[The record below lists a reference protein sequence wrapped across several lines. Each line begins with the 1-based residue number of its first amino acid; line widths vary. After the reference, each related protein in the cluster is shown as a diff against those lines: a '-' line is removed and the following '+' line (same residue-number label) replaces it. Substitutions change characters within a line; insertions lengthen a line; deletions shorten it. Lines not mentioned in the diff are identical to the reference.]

1 MKADDH
7 RIKAER
13 IERSMS
19 RLGDDDWEMKI
30 EGAMLAGTHWVNY
43 VLHRRGV
50 SAEDEDMVHTTMTAV
65 NRLRKYSLAE
75 AGLVR
80 NLGEIE
86 ELRPLYV
93 RGDVPDAATA
103 AARAL
108 ALLQAIG
115 KRARTWP

>member
-1 MKADDH
+1 MKAEDH

-19 RLGDDDWEMKI
+19 LLGNDDWEMKI
-30 EGAMLAGTHWVNY
+30 EGAMLAGTHWANY

-50 SAEDEDMVHTTMTAV
+50 STEDEDMVHATMTAV

-75 AGLVR
+75 ADLVR
-80 NLGEIE
+80 NLNEIE

-93 RGDVPDAATA
+93 RGDLPGATKA

-108 ALLQAIG
+108 ELLHAIG
-115 KRARTWP
+115 ERARIWP

>member
-7 RIKAER
+7 RFKAER

-19 RLGDDDWEMKI
+19 LLGKDDSEMKI
-30 EGAMLAGTHWVNY
+30 EGAMLAGTHWANY

-50 SAEDEDMVHTTMTAV
+50 STEDEDMVHTTMTAV

-75 AGLVR
+75 ADLIS
-80 NLGEIE
+80 NLSEIE
-86 ELRPLYV
+86 DLRPLYV
-93 RGDVPDAATA
+93 RGDVPDAAAA

-108 ALLQAIG
+108 ALLAAIG